1 MADVKFNRGYFDKL
15 PKDIKPGTI
24 SIAED
29 SQELYIDTS
38 HNNINKR
45 IRITDVIDITGQP
58 KPTILYNNKIYING
72 NKIQK
77 VLNNELI
84 DISSVGNSVLNV
96 DKDINRDT
104 LTIGTLDGLFGK
116 VGDFIIDSKGNI
128 GIVKELINNKTK
140 VQIVSMIG
148 NEYDNQKIEYFI
160 NIGNKVN
167 SKNLGTLE
175 HPYTTLNE
183 LQEKLQNS
191 DTKIVLNCVSNF
203 DFGDISNWNN
213 NVINGN
219 DFAIS
224 FTKFE
229 NNNNVQLNNCKF
241 NTNNINNITECNNI
255 SINNI
260 IGKFQFNSCEN
271 VKIDEFENYL
281 KFALCNNLYL
291 NNVKSNNAA
300 VNIIT
305 EQQSGNVIIN
315 DCICNLSMSN
325 SVYNDDVN
333 TNVIIQNS
341 KLNSINIDENVYNIQ
356 LMSGVCTDN
365 TGASTIAAKIINLG
379 TFEFFSKPT
388 FGDTSK
394 ILDKVGLSSKQVFDE
409 KNRSYINNYIN
420 KSNTL
425 TNDDK
430 KVNLEFHLDAID
442 DSLNNINDS
451 INSLSEEGSG
461 LTEAYISKG
470 TFKTA
475 GELESQTWRTGD
487 VVKFIAKTPIK
498 ISKQYNLNIIKL
510 LDITITD
517 QETSEE
523 KKYFD
528 FYFSSN
534 DTLPYFV
541 HYGEIINITL
551 VDGENSTDYE
561 LPIYYCD
568 KNNIICRIEQD
579 DVNRFI
585 FTPFDETD
593 TEQINKYTNCLY
605 NHMITLNKDDRL
617 IYINNDWDKLSTFD
631 IGGSGSGLNADLLDG
646 KHATDFVTTTKTV
659 TNMNIDN
666 LTTDGFYDLTT
677 ITSAKPLPIFIDS
690 GSGRSLLVKSV
701 KGNSTF
707 NSCHQF
713 LMADGSFDF
722 YVRNYHNGNWSNW
735 NRIISSIDLSNYVED
750 EELERLQYYGDK
762 DIIPSD
768 SSYFTVNETGETI
781 TGLTDTGKTQ
791 TELVIPYKINGKEIT
806 NLYFRSAPISILNG
820 NNVITKVVI
829 PNSVTS
835 IGSHAFYDCASLT
848 SIIIPNSVTSIGS
861 NAFGGCTSL
870 RSINIPNSVTFIGEY
885 AFHDCTSLTS
895 INIPNSVTS
904 INSSAFGYCTSLT
917 SIEIPNS
924 VTYIEDDV
932 FHVYDDES
940 GSYVPIPGLTIYCE
954 QGSYAETYA
963 KGKNIPIIYVAIKE
977 ESLNTDSNADTVDGK
992 HSTDFVY
999 NDTTRYTS
1007 VSSLPSQTG
1016 IYYIYSS
1023 EITGTLAT
1031 FAITKFYYSS
1041 SAYTLQASNC
1051 TDGTMYF
1058 GSRSGSTI
1066 TWKKVGAGV
1075 EVVTADPTNA
1085 ATGDI
1090 WIRSDLS

>member
-45 IRITDVIDITGQP
+45 IRITDIIDITGRP
-58 KPTILYNNKIYING
+58 KPTILYSNKIYING

-77 VLNNELI
+77 VINNELI

-148 NEYDNQKIEYFI
+148 DEYDNQKIEYFI

-175 HPYTTLNE
+175 HPYNSLNE

-191 DTKIVLNCVSNF
+191 EIKIVLNCVSNF

-219 DFAIS
+219 NFTAS

-241 NTNNINNITECNNI
+241 NTNNINHMNECNNI
-255 SINNI
+255 SINSI

-271 VKIDEFENYL
+271 VKINEFENYL
-281 KFALCNNLYL
+281 KFTLCNNLYL
-291 NNVKSNNAA
+291 DNIKSNNTA
-300 VNIIT
+300 VNITT

-315 DCICNLSMSN
+315 NCICNLSMSN
-325 SVYNDDVN
+325 SIYNDDID

-341 KLNSINIDENVYNIQ
+341 KLNSINIDENVYNVQ

-365 TGASTIAAKIINLG
+365 TGVSTIAAKIINLG

-442 DSLNNINDS
+442 DSLNNINES

-470 TFKTA
+470 TFKTVA
-475 GELESQTWRTGD
+475 ELESQTWRTGD

-498 ISKQYNLNIIKL
+498 ISKRYNLNIIKL
-510 LDITITD
+510 LEITTSD

-528 FYFSSN
+528 FYFLSN
-534 DTLPYFV
+534 DILPYFV
-541 HYGEIINITL
+541 HSEEIITIVL
-551 VDGENSTDYE
+551 VDGNNSTEYE
-561 LPIYYCD
+561 LPIHYC
-568 KNNIICRIEQD
+568 NQSNIICRIEQND
-579 DVNRFI
+579 DNKLI

-593 TEQINKYTNCLY
+593 TEQINKYASCTY
-605 NHMITLNKDDRL
+605 DHVITLNEDDRL
-617 IYINNDWDKLSTFD
+617 IYIDNDWDKLSSFD
-631 IGGSGSGLNADLLDG
+631 VNGSGRYIDADLLNGKRATDFFSVKTPGANYISTFADAIEEGLYRVSGKNFSPPDAPCTSCNNWACLVLRLFDPNELYQIAFEEGAIVQSSISGSSISKTYEHPAPLMYVRHKSGTTWGSWAIVWNSKVQGPDSGLNADKLDG
-646 KHATDFVTTTKTV
+646 KQ
-659 TNMNIDN
+659 
-666 LTTDGFYDLTT
+666 
-677 ITSAKPLPIFIDS
+677 
-690 GSGRSLLVKSV
+690 
-701 KGNSTF
+701 ST
-707 NSCHQF
+707 
-713 LMADGSFDF
+713 
-722 YVRNYHNGNWSNW
+722 
-735 NRIISSIDLSNYVED
+735 E
-750 EELERLQYYGDK
+750 
-762 DIIPSD
+762 
-768 SSYFTVNETGETI
+768 
-781 TGLTDTGKTQ
+781 
-791 TELVIPYKINGKEIT
+791 
-806 NLYFRSAPISILNG
+806 
-820 NNVITKVVI
+820 
-829 PNSVTS
+829 
-835 IGSHAFYDCASLT
+835 
-848 SIIIPNSVTSIGS
+848 
-861 NAFGGCTSL
+861 
-870 RSINIPNSVTFIGEY
+870 
-885 AFHDCTSLTS
+885 
-895 INIPNSVTS
+895 
-904 INSSAFGYCTSLT
+904 
-917 SIEIPNS
+917 
-924 VTYIEDDV
+924 
-932 FHVYDDES
+932 
-940 GSYVPIPGLTIYCE
+940 
-954 QGSYAETYA
+954 
-963 KGKNIPIIYVAIKE
+963 
-977 ESLNTDSNADTVDGK
+977 
-992 HSTDFVY
+992 FVY
-999 NDTTRYTS
+999 NDITTYTS
-1007 VSSLPSQTG
+1007 IASLPNQTG
-1016 IYYIYSS
+1016 MYYVTTT

>member
-175 HPYTTLNE
+175 HPYTSLNE
-183 LQEKLQNS
+183 LQEKLENS
-191 DTKIVLNCVSNF
+191 EIKIVLNCASNF
-203 DFGDISNWNN
+203 DFGDISNW
-213 NVINGN
+213 
-219 DFAIS
+219 
-224 FTKFE
+224 
-229 NNNNVQLNNCKF
+229 NNNVQLNNCKF
-241 NTNNINNITECNNI
+241 NTNNINHINECNNI
-255 SINNI
+255 SINNVV
-260 IGKFQFNSCEN
+260 GRFQFNSCEN
-271 VKIDEFENYL
+271 VKIDKFENYL
-281 KFALCNNLYL
+281 KFALCNDLYL

-388 FGDTSK
+388 FGNTSK

-442 DSLNNINDS
+442 DSLNNINNS
-451 INSLSEEGSG
+451 INSLTEEGSG

-475 GELESQTWRTGD
+475 AELESQTWRTGD

-561 LPIYYCD
+561 LPTYYCD

-579 DVNRFI
+579 DVNKFI

-677 ITSAKPLPIFIDS
+677 ITSAKPLPTFIDS

-722 YVRNYHNGNWSNW
+722 YVRNYHNGDWSNW

-791 TELVIPYKINGKEIT
+791 TELIIPYKINGKEIT
-806 NLYFRSAPISILNG
+806 NLYFRSAPISILAG
-820 NNVITKVVI
+820 NSVITKVII

-835 IGSHAFYDCASLT
+835 IGSHAFYDC
-848 SIIIPNSVTSIGS
+848 
-861 NAFGGCTSL
+861 
-870 RSINIPNSVTFIGEY
+870 
-885 AFHDCTSLTS
+885 TSLTS
-895 INIPNSVTS
+895 IN
-904 INSSAFGYCTSLT
+904 
-917 SIEIPNS
+917 IPNS

-977 ESLNTDSNADTVDGK
+977 ESLNTDSNVDADTVDGK
-992 HSTDFVY
+992 HSTEFVY

-1016 IYYIYSS
+1016 MYYIYSS

>member
-58 KPTILYNNKIYING
+58 KPTTLYGNKIYING

-77 VLNNELI
+77 VINNELI

-148 NEYDNQKIEYFI
+148 NESENQKIEYFI

-219 DFAIS
+219 NFTTS

-241 NTNNINNITECNNI
+241 NTNNINNITEYNNI
-255 SINNI
+255 SINNV

-442 DSLNNINDS
+442 DSLNNINNS

-475 GELESQTWRTGD
+475 AELESQTWRTCD

-593 TEQINKYTNCLY
+593 TEQINKYTN
-605 NHMITLNKDDRL
+605 KRL
-617 IYINNDWDKLSTFD
+617 IFI
-631 IGGSGSGLNADLLDG
+631 
-646 KHATDFVTTTKTV
+646 TTS
-659 TNMNIDN
+659 NIC
-666 LTTDGFYDLTT
+666 TR
-677 ITSAKPLPIFIDS
+677 A
-690 GSGRSLLVKSV
+690 
-701 KGNSTF
+701 
-707 NSCHQF
+707 
-713 LMADGSFDF
+713 
-722 YVRNYHNGNWSNW
+722 
-735 NRIISSIDLSNYVED
+735 II
-750 EELERLQYYGDK
+750 
-762 DIIPSD
+762 
-768 SSYFTVNETGETI
+768 
-781 TGLTDTGKTQ
+781 
-791 TELVIPYKINGKEIT
+791 
-806 NLYFRSAPISILNG
+806 
-820 NNVITKVVI
+820 
-829 PNSVTS
+829 
-835 IGSHAFYDCASLT
+835 
-848 SIIIPNSVTSIGS
+848 
-861 NAFGGCTSL
+861 
-870 RSINIPNSVTFIGEY
+870 
-885 AFHDCTSLTS
+885 
-895 INIPNSVTS
+895 
-904 INSSAFGYCTSLT
+904 
-917 SIEIPNS
+917 
-924 VTYIEDDV
+924 
-932 FHVYDDES
+932 
-940 GSYVPIPGLTIYCE
+940 
-954 QGSYAETYA
+954 
-963 KGKNIPIIYVAIKE
+963 
-977 ESLNTDSNADTVDGK
+977 
-992 HSTDFVY
+992 
-999 NDTTRYTS
+999 
-1007 VSSLPSQTG
+1007 
-1016 IYYIYSS
+1016 
-1023 EITGTLAT
+1023 
-1031 FAITKFYYSS
+1031 
-1041 SAYTLQASNC
+1041 
-1051 TDGTMYF
+1051 
-1058 GSRSGSTI
+1058 
-1066 TWKKVGAGV
+1066 
-1075 EVVTADPTNA
+1075 
-1085 ATGDI
+1085 
-1090 WIRSDLS
+1090 

>member
-1 MADVKFNRGYFDKL
+1 
-15 PKDIKPGTI
+15 
-24 SIAED
+24 
-29 SQELYIDTS
+29 
-38 HNNINKR
+38 
-45 IRITDVIDITGQP
+45 
-58 KPTILYNNKIYING
+58 
-72 NKIQK
+72 
-77 VLNNELI
+77 
-84 DISSVGNSVLNV
+84 
-96 DKDINRDT
+96 
-104 LTIGTLDGLFGK
+104 
-116 VGDFIIDSKGNI
+116 
-128 GIVKELINNKTK
+128 
-140 VQIVSMIG
+140 
-148 NEYDNQKIEYFI
+148 
-160 NIGNKVN
+160 
-167 SKNLGTLE
+167 
-175 HPYTTLNE
+175 
-183 LQEKLQNS
+183 
-191 DTKIVLNCVSNF
+191 
-203 DFGDISNWNN
+203 
-213 NVINGN
+213 
-219 DFAIS
+219 
-224 FTKFE
+224 
-229 NNNNVQLNNCKF
+229 
-241 NTNNINNITECNNI
+241 
-255 SINNI
+255 
-260 IGKFQFNSCEN
+260 
-271 VKIDEFENYL
+271 
-281 KFALCNNLYL
+281 
-291 NNVKSNNAA
+291 
-300 VNIIT
+300 
-305 EQQSGNVIIN
+305 
-315 DCICNLSMSN
+315 MSN

-333 TNVIIQNS
+333 TNVIVQNS
-341 KLNSINIDENVYNIQ
+341 KLNSINIDENVYNVQ

-425 TNDDK
+425 TNNDK

-442 DSLNNINDS
+442 DSLNNINNS

-475 GELESQTWRTGD
+475 AELESQTWRTGD

-561 LPIYYCD
+561 LPTYYCD

-579 DVNRFI
+579 DVNKFI

-677 ITSAKPLPIFIDS
+677 ITSTKPLPTFIDS

-768 SSYFTVNETGETI
+768 SSYFTVNKTGETI